1 VNGRPI
7 LNASTWLIAAALL
20 TAPPPA
26 AGQLPGMPGA
36 DPEFVD
42 RVVAVVGDSAVVMS
56 QVTERMFQLGQELPT
71 DSASLDELQR
81 QVLEALV
88 NEQLLLQAALKD
100 TLITVDDDRINA
112 IVDDELEQRTRTMG
126 GQAAMQ
132 RALSQQGWTLTEYRE
147 YLQTEARK
155 QDLQQQYLARQA
167 AGRRAVIV
175 EESEMREF
183 FESQRDALPE
193 RPATITFAN
202 IVLNAEAAD
211 SAKAAAMAEAEEI
224 LEQILAGEEFEE
236 LARRHSDDPGSQQL
250 GGDLGWF
257 RRGSGFVKEFEDA
270 AFQLRPGQVSVPIET
285 EFGYHVIKVERVR
298 GPERKARHIL
308 VQPEVTQEDL
318 ERTRTT
324 ATEIRTRLEQ
334 GEAFGA
340 LQDQYGA
347 GPIPDTTTVATD
359 QLNQLPPG
367 YSAALVGASTD
378 AIVGPIEFGQ
388 GGRTSFGLAQVIEV
402 REAGIASFDDVRSE
416 IHDVLSQQKM
426 QERILEE
433 LRSAAHVEIRI

>member
-1 VNGRPI
+1 VNGRTI
-7 LNASTWLIAAALL
+7 LNASTWLIAATLL
-20 TAPPPA
+20 TAPRPA
-26 AGQLPGMPGA
+26 AAQLPGMPGA

-42 RVVAVVGDSAVVMS
+42 RVVAVVGDSAIVMS
-56 QVTERMFQLGQELPT
+56 QVSERMFQLGQQMPT
-71 DSASLDELQR
+71 DSAALAELQS

-100 TLITVDDDRINA
+100 TLITVDDGRINA
-112 IVDDELEQRTRTMG
+112 IVDDELDQRTR
-126 GQAAMQ
+126 
-132 RALSQQGWTLTEYRE
+132 
-147 YLQTEARK
+147 RK
-155 QDLQQQYLARQA
+155 QNLQQQFLARQA

-211 SAKAAAMAEAEEI
+211 SAKAAAMAEAEDI
-224 LEQILAGEEFEE
+224 LEQLLAGEDFEE

-270 AFQLRPGQVSVPIET
+270 AFELRPGQVSIPIET
-285 EFGYHVIKVERVR
+285 EFGYHLIMVERVR

-308 VQPEVTQEDL
+308 VQPDVTEEDL
-318 ERTRTT
+318 QRARTT

-340 LQDQYGA
+340 LQEEFGA
-347 GPIPDTTTVATD
+347 GPIPDTATVATD
-359 QLNQLPPG
+359 QLSQLPPG
-367 YSAALVGASTD
+367 YSAALAGVPAD

-402 REAGIASFDDVRSE
+402 REAGVATFEDVRTE

-426 QERILEE
+426 QERILAE

>member
-1 VNGRPI
+1 MNGRTI
-7 LNASTWLIAAALL
+7 LNASTWLIAATLL
-20 TAPPPA
+20 TAPRPA
-26 AGQLPGMPGA
+26 AAQLPGMPGA

-42 RVVAVVGDSAVVMS
+42 RVVAVVGDSAIVMS
-56 QVTERMFQLGQELPT
+56 QVSERMFQLGQQMPT
-71 DSASLDELQR
+71 DSAALAELQS

-100 TLITVDDDRINA
+100 TLITVDDGRINA
-112 IVDDELEQRTRTMG
+112 IVDDELDQRTR
-126 GQAAMQ
+126 
-132 RALSQQGWTLTEYRE
+132 
-147 YLQTEARK
+147 RK
-155 QDLQQQYLARQA
+155 QNLQQQFLARQA

-211 SAKAAAMAEAEEI
+211 SAKAAAMAEAEDI
-224 LEQILAGEEFEE
+224 LEQLLAGEDFEE

-270 AFQLRPGQVSVPIET
+270 AFELRPGQVSIPIET
-285 EFGYHVIKVERVR
+285 EFGYHLIMVERVR

-308 VQPEVTQEDL
+308 VQPDVTEEDL
-318 ERTRTT
+318 QRARTT

-340 LQDQYGA
+340 LQEEFGA
-347 GPIPDTTTVATD
+347 GPIPDTATVATD
-359 QLNQLPPG
+359 QLSQLPPG
-367 YSAALVGASTD
+367 YSAALAGVPAD

-402 REAGIASFDDVRSE
+402 REAGVATFEDVRTE

-426 QERILEE
+426 QERILAE